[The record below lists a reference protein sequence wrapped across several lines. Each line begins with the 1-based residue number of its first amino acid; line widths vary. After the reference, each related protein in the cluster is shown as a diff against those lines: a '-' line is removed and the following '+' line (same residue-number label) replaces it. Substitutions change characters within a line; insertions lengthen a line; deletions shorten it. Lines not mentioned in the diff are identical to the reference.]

1 VEPEDQWLL
10 GTLAA
15 GVGWL
20 GSGCFALVVGIVVVV
35 VVVVVVIV
43 TTVRVTIVRVTI
55 ATICIVIITAIVLII
70 ATQAKPTPQTRGQAT
85 TDTAPVEQEVENR
98 HDSTTAV

>member
-1 VEPEDQWLL
+1 V
-10 GTLAA
+10 TA
-15 GVGWL
+15 GHVGC
-20 GSGCFALVVGIVVVV
+20 GGGCFALVVGIVVVV
-35 VVVVVVIV
+35 VVVVVI
-43 TTVRVTIVRVTI
+43 VTIVRVTI

-85 TDTAPVEQEVENR
+85 TDTAPVKQEVENR

>member
-35 VVVVVVIV
+35 VVVVIV

-55 ATICIVIITAIVLII
+55 ATICIVIITAIVLIM

-85 TDTAPVEQEVENR
+85 TDTAPVKQEVENR

>member
-1 VEPEDQWLL
+1 
-10 GTLAA
+10 
-15 GVGWL
+15 
-20 GSGCFALVVGIVVVV
+20 LVVGIVVVVV

-70 ATQAKPTPQTRGQAT
+70 ATQAKPPPQTRAPNNYQHSTSQARSRKQTRLYNSCVKRPRTPTIIT
-85 TDTAPVEQEVENR
+85 T
-98 HDSTTAV
+98 

>member
-1 VEPEDQWLL
+1 
-10 GTLAA
+10 
-15 GVGWL
+15 L
-20 GSGCFALVVGIVVVV
+20 GSGCFALVVGIVVVVV

-85 TDTAPVEQEVENR
+85 TDTAPVKQEVENR